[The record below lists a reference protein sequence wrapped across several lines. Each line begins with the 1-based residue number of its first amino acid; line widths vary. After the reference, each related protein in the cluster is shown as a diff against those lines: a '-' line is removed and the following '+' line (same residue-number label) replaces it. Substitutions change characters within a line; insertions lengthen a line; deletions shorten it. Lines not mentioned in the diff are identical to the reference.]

1 MIMNALNGVKSDY
14 YPERITKADKDFFKK
29 FDLKDLKFS
38 VKVKHIH
45 KIDKKTNSNSISV
58 FGYENK
64 EKHPIYVSKNVV
76 KKKMLIYYQEKKK
89 ERDTMFLSKILIH

>member
-14 YPERITKADKDFFKK
+14 HPERITKADKDFFEK

-45 KIDKKTNSNSISV
+45 KIDKKN
-58 FGYENK
+58 
-64 EKHPIYVSKNVV
+64 
-76 KKKMLIYYQEKKK
+76 
-89 ERDTMFLSKILIH
+89 

>member
-14 YPERITKADKDFFKK
+14 HPERITKADKDFFKK

-76 KKKMLIYYQEKKK
+76 KKKMLIYYQ
-89 ERDTMFLSKILIH
+89 